1 MECNIV
7 SCGSVETPIWN
18 VMREIP
24 PRTSFTYRIFSATVR
39 RRSGMPGRPTQGIEL
54 SAGGGWPAAFLAHFG
69 KCVRIAWIEYLRGFV
84 TGSCEKAD
92 GMKTYGKSFGRMTGA
107 AACQIATGGN
117 PTMPLSLW

>member
-1 MECNIV
+1 MECDARNTAKNFIHV
-7 SCGSVETPIWN
+7 QDLFRDRVGVADQEC
-18 VMREIP
+18 
-24 PRTSFTYRIFSATVR
+24 
-39 RRSGMPGRPTQGIEL
+39 PGRPTQGIEL
-54 SAGGGWPAAFLAHFG
+54 SAGGGWPAAFLADFG